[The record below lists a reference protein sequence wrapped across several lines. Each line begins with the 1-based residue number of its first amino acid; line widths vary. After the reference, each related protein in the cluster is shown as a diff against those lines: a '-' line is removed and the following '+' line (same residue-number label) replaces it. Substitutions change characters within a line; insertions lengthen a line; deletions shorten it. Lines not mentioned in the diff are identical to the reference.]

1 MDKTDVKLI
10 SLLQE
15 NARMPLKQL
24 AQEVFLS
31 SPATSARIEKLQ
43 KEEIITGYTAT
54 LNHKKLGYPIV
65 A

>member
-43 KEEIITGYTAT
+43 KEVPENVRVKQCTQNI
-54 LNHKKLGYPIV
+54 
-65 A
+65 